1 MKATT
6 LPIRNS
12 MNYSPLRLAFLLIPL
27 VFVCFGLSPEAR
39 AVVPAPDGG
48 YAGNNTAEGTDALF
62 SLTSGIDNTALGF
75 EALFHNTAGNFNTA
89 EGFRA
94 LFRNTTGFQNT
105 ATGVN
110 ALISNT
116 TGSSNTA
123 NGVNTL
129 FRNTTGFQNA
139 ATGVQALFSN
149 TTGFHNT
156 AAGFQALIFNT
167 TGNHNTADGDNA
179 LVHNTTGSFNTANG
193 AHALD
198 HNTIG
203 SSNLALGFQAGFD
216 VTGSGNVCIGQ
227 NVLGLAGENN
237 VTRIRNIGST
247 AQANG
252 IFVTVGA
259 GGKLGFQVSSRRYK
273 DDIKPLDKASE
284 ALFALK
290 PVSFRYKQE
299 IDPARSPDFGL
310 IAEDVATVNPDL
322 VARDEEG
329 KIVTVRYQAVNAM
342 LLNEFLKEHKKV
354 EEQQATIADL
364 KSTVAQQRIYF
375 EAAIAQQRKE
385 SEVTAAQQQKE
396 IQALTAS
403 LTEQG
408 AQIQKVSAQLEVNKT
423 APQIVLNNQ

>member
-1 MKATT
+1 MKTNTSPADKPKEFATDSFVQLRT
-6 LPIRNS
+6 AILPFLI
-12 MNYSPLRLAFLLIPL
+12 AFMLS
-27 VFVCFGLSPEAR
+27 CFGLSAKIL

-48 YAGNNTAEGTDALF
+48 YPGNNTAEGTNALF

-75 EALFHNTAGNFNTA
+75 EALFRNATGDFNTA

-94 LFRNTTGFQNT
+94 LFNNTSGTQNT

-110 ALISNT
+110 ALLSNT
-116 TGSSNTA
+116 TGSFNTA

-129 FRNTTGFQNA
+129 ILNTTGFQNA

-156 AAGFQALIFNT
+156 AAGFQALFSNT
-167 TGNHNTADGDNA
+167 SGNHNTADGDNA
-179 LVHNTTGSFNTANG
+179 LVHDTTGIFNTAIG

-198 HNTIG
+198 QNITG
-203 SSNLALGFQAGFD
+203 SSNVALGFQAGFNI
-216 VTGSGNVCIGQ
+216 TGSGNVCVGENIVG
-227 NVLGLAGENN
+227 VAGESN
-237 VTRIRNIGST
+237 VTRIRNVGST
-247 AQANG
+247 AQSNG
-252 IFVTVGA
+252 VFVTVGA

-273 DDIKPLDKASE
+273 DDIKPMDRASE

-322 VARDEEG
+322 VVRDEDG

-354 EEQQATIADL
+354 EEQQASIAEL
-364 KSTVAQQRIYF
+364 KSTVAQQKNDF
-375 EAAIAQQRKE
+375 QAKVAHQQE
-385 SEVTAAQQQKE
+385 QIE
-396 IQALTAS
+396 ALTAG
-403 LTEQG
+403 L
-408 AQIQKVSAQLEVNKT
+408 QKVSAQLEVSKT
-423 APQIVLNNQ
+423 APRVVNNN

>member
-1 MKATT
+1 MKTNTSPADRPKEFATDSFIQLRT
-6 LPIRNS
+6 AILPFLI
-12 MNYSPLRLAFLLIPL
+12 AFMLS
-27 VFVCFGLSPEAR
+27 CFGLSAKIL

-48 YAGNNTAEGTDALF
+48 YPGNNTAEGTNALF

-105 ATGVN
+105 ATGVQ
-110 ALISNT
+110 ALFSNT

-123 NGVNTL
+123 DGVNTL

-156 AAGFQALIFNT
+156 AAGFQALLSNT
-167 TGNHNTADGDNA
+167 SGNHNTADGDNA
-179 LVHNTTGSFNTANG
+179 LVHDTTGSLNTAIG
-193 AHALD
+193 AHTLD
-198 HNTIG
+198 QNITG
-203 SSNLALGFQAGFD
+203 SSNVALGFQAGFNI
-216 VTGSGNVCIGQ
+216 TGNGNVCVGQ
-227 NVLGLAGENN
+227 NILGVAGESN
-237 VTRIRNIGST
+237 VTRIGNIGST

-252 IFVTVGA
+252 VFVTVGA

-273 DDIKPLDKASE
+273 DDIKPMDRASE

-354 EEQQATIADL
+354 EEQVAVIAQVKSNAAKQEATIA
-364 KSTVAQQRIYF
+364 R
-375 EAAIAQQRKE
+375 
-385 SEVTAAQQQKE
+385 QQKQIE
-396 IQALTAS
+396 ALTEG
-403 LTEQG
+403 L
-408 AQIQKVSAQLEVNKT
+408 QKVSAQLEAGRT
-423 APQIVLNNQ
+423 SPRIVLNDQ

>member
-1 MKATT
+1 MKTTT
-6 LPIRNS
+6 LPIRHSINH
-12 MNYSPLRLAFLLIPL
+12 SPLRCALILIPL
-27 VFVCFGLSPEAR
+27 ILMCAALLPESS
-39 AVVPAPDGG
+39 AVTPAPDGG
-48 YAGNNTAEGTDALF
+48 YPGANTAEGDAALF
-62 SLTSGIDNTALGF
+62 SLTTGASNTAIGFAALGS
-75 EALFHNTAGNFNTA
+75 NTTGDFNTA
-89 EGFRA
+89 AGSGA
-94 LFRNTTGFQNT
+94 LLLNTTGSQNT

-110 ALISNT
+110 ALVNNS
-116 TGSSNTA
+116 TGTSNTA

-156 AAGFQALIFNT
+156 AAGFQALFSNT

-179 LVHNTTGSFNTANG
+179 LVHTTTGILNTAMG

-198 HNTIG
+198 QNVTG
-203 SSNLALGFQAGFD
+203 SSNAALGFQAGLNI
-216 VTGSGNVCIGQ
+216 TGSGNVCVGENI
-227 NVLGLAGENN
+227 LGVAGESN

-273 DDIKPLDKASE
+273 DDIKPMDKASE

-290 PVSFRYKQE
+290 PVSFRYKKE
-299 IDPARSPDFGL
+299 IDPGRSPDFGL
-310 IAEDVATVNPDL
+310 IAEDVATVNPNL

-342 LLNEFLKEHKKV
+342 LLNEFLKEHRTVQELKQQIAALTATV
-354 EEQQATIADL
+354 EEQAT
-364 KSTVAQQRIYF
+364 
-375 EAAIAQQRKE
+375 
-385 SEVTAAQQQKE
+385 
-396 IQALTAS
+396 
-403 LTEQG
+403 
-408 AQIQKVSAQLEVNKT
+408 QIQKINAQIDTSKL
-423 APQIVLNNQ
+423 APQITLNNQ

>member
-1 MKATT
+1 MKTNTSPADRPKEFATDSFIQLRT
-6 LPIRNS
+6 AILPFLI
-12 MNYSPLRLAFLLIPL
+12 AFMLS
-27 VFVCFGLSPEAR
+27 CFGLSAKIL

-48 YAGNNTAEGTDALF
+48 YPGNNTAEGTNALF
-62 SLTSGIDNTALGF
+62 RLTSGIDNTALGF
-75 EALFHNTAGNFNTA
+75 EALFSNTTADFNTA
-89 EGFRA
+89 AGFGA
-94 LFRNTTGFQNT
+94 LFNNTSGTQNT

-116 TGSSNTA
+116 TGSFNTA

-156 AAGFQALIFNT
+156 AAGFQALLSNT
-167 TGNHNTADGDNA
+167 TGNHDTADGDNA
-179 LVHNTTGSFNTANG
+179 LVHNTTGIFNTAIG

-198 HNTIG
+198 QNITG
-203 SSNLALGFQAGFD
+203 SSNVALGFQAGFNI
-216 VTGSGNVCIGQ
+216 TGSGNVCVGENIVG
-227 NVLGLAGENN
+227 VAGESN
-237 VTRIRNIGST
+237 VTRIRNVGST

-252 IFVTVGA
+252 VFVTVGA

-273 DDIKPLDKASE
+273 DDIKPMERASE

-290 PVSFRYKQE
+290 PVSFRYKKE

-329 KIVTVRYQAVNAM
+329 NIVTVRYQAVNAM

-354 EEQQATIADL
+354 EEQQASIAEL
-364 KSTVAQQRIYF
+364 KSTVAQQKNDF
-375 EAAIAQQRKE
+375 QAKVAHQQE
-385 SEVTAAQQQKE
+385 QIE
-396 IQALTAS
+396 ALTAG
-403 LTEQG
+403 L
-408 AQIQKVSAQLEVNKT
+408 QKVNTQLEVSKT
-423 APQIVLNNQ
+423 APRVVNNN